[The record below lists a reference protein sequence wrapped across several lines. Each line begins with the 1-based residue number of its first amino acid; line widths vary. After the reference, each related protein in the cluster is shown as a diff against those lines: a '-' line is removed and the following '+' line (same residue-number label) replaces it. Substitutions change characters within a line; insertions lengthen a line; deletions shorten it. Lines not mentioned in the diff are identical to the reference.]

1 MTNTVTKKCTCGA
14 KNKIYC
20 PNCSEIKMVILLK
33 NGYSNLKIKLS
44 NGKLVNPVW
53 YNHLSKNRKSA
64 NVLVNAMY
72 RRFQDS
78 VYVGKA
84 NKINFYNNA
93 TGLLVTSIKL

>member
-1 MTNTVTKKCTCGA
+1 
-14 KNKIYC
+14 
-20 PNCSEIKMVILLK
+20 MVILLK